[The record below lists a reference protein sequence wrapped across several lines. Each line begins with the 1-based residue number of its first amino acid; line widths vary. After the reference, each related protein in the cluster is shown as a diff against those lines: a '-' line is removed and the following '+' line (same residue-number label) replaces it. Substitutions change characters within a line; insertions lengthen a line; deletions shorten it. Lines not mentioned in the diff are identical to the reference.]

1 MEKQMWKNSKVH
13 ANVERENVNIKL
25 IQMIWNIFLSIV
37 LFVLVD
43 QGGVAIQPPTC
54 EGK

>member
-1 MEKQMWKNSKVH
+1 MWKNSKVH
-13 ANVERENVNIKL
+13 ANVERENVNIK
-25 IQMIWNIFLSIV
+25 MIWNIFLSIV